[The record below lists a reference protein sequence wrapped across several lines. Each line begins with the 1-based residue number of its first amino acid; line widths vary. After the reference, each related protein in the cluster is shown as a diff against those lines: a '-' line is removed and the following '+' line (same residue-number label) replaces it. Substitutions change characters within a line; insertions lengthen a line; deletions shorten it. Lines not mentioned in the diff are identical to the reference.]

1 MYNIFIIVYDLLLF
15 YNLIKYKHVLN
26 LYFILQHNELRTCF
40 TYIEL
45 ISSETLI
52 KENEKTI
59 TYKKGN

>member
-1 MYNIFIIVYDLLLF
+1 MLF